1 MPEWLIVA
9 TKEHLFVK
17 ETSSSIV
24 MGTVRSLFDSLW
36 VQLHKFS
43 FLTSRSPWLENR
55 QSWIIKIGVEF
66 IIQVSLVLSQRGLHD
81 GQNHLFCDVKMSG
94 FKNWFIEVWMFA
106 ETGRV
111 TIWRFSSD
119 ADEQSRYYKKLL
131 FSVCYKLDGL
141 LLLIYLLAH
150 LKQLAVFPPHL
161 ISQGIKIERYSS
173 YDG

>member
-9 TKEHLFVK
+9 TKEYLFVK

-24 MGTVRSLFDSLW
+24 MGTVTSLFDSGW

-43 FLTSRSPWLENR
+43 FLTGWSHWLENR
-55 QSWIIKIGVEF
+55 KSWIIKTGVEF
-66 IIQVSLVLSQRGLHD
+66 IIQVSLVHSQRRLHD

-94 FKNWFIEVWMFA
+94 FKNWYIEVWMFA

-111 TIWRFSSD
+111 AVSRFSSD
-119 ADEQSRYYKKLL
+119 TDEQKQVLQETV
-131 FSVCYKLDGL
+131 FFVCYKLDGL

-150 LKQLAVFPPHL
+150 LKQLAVFPLHL
-161 ISQGIKIERYSS
+161 AGY
-173 YDG
+173 